1 VSGIDGGAD
10 GGPFRL
16 DGRVAVVTGASR
28 NVGLEIARTFAA
40 AGARVVMAA
49 RDAGLLGARA
59 AEIRD
64 QTGAAVMAVAADVTS
79 VADTDRLVATVLE
92 AYPQVDVL
100 VNNAYAS
107 GGTFGRHVLDIEDEA
122 WDITFRA
129 NVLGPF
135 RLCRGFGRGMLAGR
149 GGAIINVLSGSAF
162 QPTPQNTPYGATK
175 AALWAMTRY
184 LSLELA
190 PMVRVNALVPGLTMS
205 ETGGPPA
212 GPVAD
217 SLLAM
222 VPMGRAGRP
231 EEVARAALYLA
242 SDAASYTSGTAL
254 FVNGGRLW

>member
-1 VSGIDGGAD
+1 MSDRED
-10 GGPFRL
+10 CPFRL
-16 DGRVAVVTGASR
+16 DGKVAIVTGASR

-40 AGARVVMAA
+40 AGAAVVMTA
-49 RDAGLLGARA
+49 RDADRLGARA
-59 AEIRD
+59 TEVRD
-64 QTGAAVMAVAADVTS
+64 ETGAAVLPVAADVTS
-79 VADTDRLVATVLE
+79 AEDTDRLVSRVLD

-107 GGTFGRHVLDIEDEA
+107 GSTFGTHVLDIEDEA

-135 RLCRGFGRGMLAGR
+135 RLCRGFGKGMLAGR

-162 QPTPQNTPYGATK
+162 QPTRQNAPYGSTK

-184 LSLELA
+184 LAVELA
-190 PMVRVNALVPGLTMS
+190 PDVRVNALVPGLTIS
-205 ETGGPPA
+205 DTGGPPA
-212 GPVAD
+212 GPVVD

>member
-1 VSGIDGGAD
+1 MSGPQEC
-10 GGPFRL
+10 PFRV
-16 DGRVAVVTGASR
+16 DGKVAVVTGASR
-28 NVGLEIARTFAA
+28 NVGLEIARTLAA

-49 RDAGLLGARA
+49 RDAGRLGARA

-64 QTGAAVMAVAADVTS
+64 QTGAEVTPIAADVTS
-79 VADTDRLVATVLE
+79 AADTDRLVSRVLE

-107 GGTFGRHVLDIEDEA
+107 GGTFGTHVLDVSDEA
-122 WDITFRA
+122 WEITFRA
-129 NVLGPF
+129 NVMGPF
-135 RLCRGFGRGMLAGR
+135 RLCRGFGRGMLSGR

-162 QPTPQNTPYGATK
+162 QPTWQNAPYGATK
-175 AALWAMTRY
+175 AALWTLTRY
-184 LSLELA
+184 LAVELA
-190 PMVRVNALVPGLTMS
+190 PAVRVNALVPGLTMS
-205 ETGGPPA
+205 QTGGPPP

-231 EEVARAALYLA
+231 EEVASAALYLA
-242 SDAASYTSGTAL
+242 SGAASYTSGTVL

>member
-1 VSGIDGGAD
+1 VSDREGC
-10 GGPFRL
+10 PFRL

-28 NVGLEIARTFAA
+28 NVGLEIARAFAA
-40 AGARVVMAA
+40 AGAGVVMAA
-49 RDAGLLGARA
+49 RDADQLGARA

-79 VADTDRLVATVLE
+79 VADTDRLISRVLD

-107 GGTFGRHVLDIEDEA
+107 GNTFGRHVLDIEDEA

-135 RLCRGFGRGMLAGR
+135 RLCRGFGRSMLAGR

-162 QPTPQNTPYGATK
+162 QPTWQNTPYGSTK

-184 LSLELA
+184 LSVELA
-190 PMVRVNALVPGLTMS
+190 PAVRVNALVPGLTMS

-242 SDAASYTSGTAL
+242 SEAASYTSGTAL